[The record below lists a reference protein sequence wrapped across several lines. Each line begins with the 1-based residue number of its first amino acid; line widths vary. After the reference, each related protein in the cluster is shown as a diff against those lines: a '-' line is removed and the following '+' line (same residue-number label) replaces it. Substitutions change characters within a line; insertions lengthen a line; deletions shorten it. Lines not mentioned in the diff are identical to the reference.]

1 MNKIKIKDIIKSI
14 NGNFIKQD
22 SSKRFIK
29 NISID
34 SRNVSIDSLFFC
46 IIGEKLDG
54 HNFLKDA
61 YDNGCRNFVIDNNHE
76 CNLAYNDINVISVND
91 TTISLG
97 NLAKY
102 YRSLFDIHFIGVT
115 GSVGKTTTKDM
126 IHAVLS
132 IKYNTLKT
140 EGNFNNDLG
149 LPRTL
154 FNLNNKTEVAVI
166 EMGMSNKGE
175 IKYLADILNPSIA
188 VISNIGMSHIMN
200 FKNQTGIFNAK
211 MEITN
216 NFNKDNILIINGDD
230 KYLKKLRDKKK
241 EYKLYSYGFNINN
254 DIYCKSYEINQSEID
269 FICVYN
275 KKEYSFSIPTIAKHN
290 IYNSLASILIGFLSN
305 MTQEEITKGLAKF
318 KQSKERLNIEN
329 INKLHIINDAYN
341 ASSMSMISALDVLSS
356 FKTRKIAVLGDILEL
371 GKYSEAEHRKVGK
384 MIGKD
389 IDLIITIGNDSNYII
404 NEAIKKGYPKE
415 RTYHFKTNEEAK
427 ELLLDLILKDDTIL
441 VKASH
446 GIHLEEVV
454 DFLKDM
460 KLK

>member
-1 MNKIKIKDIIKSI
+1 
-14 NGNFIKQD
+14 
-22 SSKRFIK
+22 
-29 NISID
+29 
-34 SRNVSIDSLFFC
+34 
-46 IIGEKLDG
+46 
-54 HNFLKDA
+54 
-61 YDNGCRNFVIDNNHE
+61 
-76 CNLAYNDINVISVND
+76 
-91 TTISLG
+91 
-97 NLAKY
+97 
-102 YRSLFDIHFIGVT
+102 
-115 GSVGKTTTKDM
+115 M